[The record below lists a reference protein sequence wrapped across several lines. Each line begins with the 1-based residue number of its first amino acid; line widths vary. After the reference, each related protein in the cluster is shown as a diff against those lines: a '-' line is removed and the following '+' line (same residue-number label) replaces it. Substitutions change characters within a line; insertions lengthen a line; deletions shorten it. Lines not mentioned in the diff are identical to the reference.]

1 MEPEITDSGIPD
13 TSSHAFIVLGYEL
26 KDGEMTDELKDRCK
40 AAAAAA
46 KMYPNTM

>member
-26 KDGEMTDELKDRCK
+26 KDGEMTDELKGRCK

-46 KMYPNTM
+46 KMYLNTM